1 LKCLKAWDLWK
12 DGKGLELMDPTLS
25 NSCSMNQFMLCIQ
38 LGLLCVQAHPE
49 DRPTMSDVISMLS
62 NDITILAAPKEP
74 AFSTHTSYSTLPTP
88 QYSLND
94 ASFSDIEAR

>member
-1 LKCLKAWDLWK
+1 
-12 DGKGLELMDPTLS
+12 MDPTLS

-49 DRPTMSDVISMLS
+49 DRPTTSDVISMLS
-62 NDITILAAPKEP
+62 NDITNLAAPKEP
-74 AFSTHTSYSTLPTP
+74 AFSTHTSYFTLPTS